1 MTPYKIL
8 PQQRAAA
15 KRLGVTIKPSSAKG
29 KKLDVFKGP
38 IKLASIGARGYGDYW
53 NYYKDT
59 TPANAAKKRDSYR
72 ARHDGEQN
80 AIGSPG
86 YYAYYILW

>member
-29 KKLDVFKGP
+29 KKLDVFRGDDK
-38 IKLASIGARGYGDYW
+38 IASIGAKGYGDYW
-53 NYYKDT
+53 TYY
-59 TPANAAKKRDSYR
+59 AADRYKARERRRLYKI
-72 ARHDGEQN
+72 RHDGEQN

-86 YYAYYILW
+86 YFAYYILW